1 MIHREDRGSVAVVRM
16 EHGKVN
22 AVDTELLTALN
33 REFRQIEA
41 STAKAVVLT
50 GTGSAFSAGVD
61 LFRTLRGGRDYLETF
76 LPALTEAVETF
87 LTLTKPVVMAVNG
100 HAIAGGCIIACAG
113 DYRLMADGGGKIGV
127 PELLVG
133 VPFPELALAVLRAV
147 TPPQHIQEM
156 IYTGRTYSPQ
166 EALRRGIIDEL
177 VAPDSLMDRAC
188 ALAEQFGIIPSV
200 SFRITKRQLRQP
212 LLERLEQ
219 YKQMDKQIIQLWAS
233 DEVRAAIESY
243 LERTLGKK

>member
-33 REFRQIEA
+33 QEFRQIEA

-61 LFRTLRGGRDYLETF
+61 LFRILRGGRDYLETF

-147 TPPQHIQEM
+147 TPPQHIQEL

-188 ALAEQFGIIPSV
+188 ALAEQLGTIPSV

-212 LLERLEQ
+212 LLDRLEQ

>member
-61 LFRTLRGGRDYLETF
+61 LFRILRGGRDYLETF

>member
-1 MIHREDRGSVAVVRM
+1 MIHREDRGLVAVVRM

-22 AVDTELLTALN
+22 AVDTELLMALTQ
-33 REFRQIEA
+33 EFREIET
-41 STAKAVVLT
+41 SRAKAVVLT

-61 LFRTLRGGRDYLETF
+61 LFRILRGGRDYLETF
-76 LPALTEAVETF
+76 LPALTETVETF

-133 VPFPELALAVLRAV
+133 VPFPEMALAVLRAV
-147 TPPQHIQEM
+147 APPQHIHEM

-166 EALRRGIIDEL
+166 EALKRGIIDEL
-177 VAPDSLMDRAC
+177 VAPDELMDRAC
-188 ALAEQFGIIPSV
+188 TLAEQFGAIPSV

-212 LLERLEQ
+212 LLDRLEH
-219 YKQMDKQIIQLWAS
+219 YKQMDKEIIQLWAS